1 MPRPW
6 LAGVCAWSA
15 WKLDWHVLGLRAVV
29 FLALL
34 LAPVATAVCYL
45 CCALVLGM
53 RVEEETT
60 KPAPSSEDSP
70 LGERIEK
77 MEQRLADFDREMAR
91 RG

>member
-15 WKLDWHVLGLRAVV
+15 WKLDWHVLGLRAAV

-34 LAPVATAVCYL
+34 LAPIATTVCYL
-45 CCALVLGM
+45 CAALVLGL
-53 RVEEETT
+53 RVDEQAS
-60 KPAPSSEDSP
+60 KPVPATPESP
-70 LGERIEK
+70 LGERIER